1 MFEPCLKVKEW
12 LGSYPCKW
20 MIAGGW
26 AIDLHIGE
34 ETREHDDIEVVI
46 FREDQYYLQDLLRGW
61 EVKVAKNGKLVSWDL
76 NNRIDPPV
84 HEIHAFLYEKGH
96 IEFLLNENKHER
108 WTFRRDSTISY
119 PFSSMNLQSE
129 QGIPYLNP
137 EIVLLYKAKHSR
149 EKDQADFHY
158 VFPYLNEHQ
167 KEWLKQALMHHQPK
181 HPWLEKLLY

>member
-12 LGSYPCKW
+12 MESYPGKW

-34 ETREHDDIEVVI
+34 ETREHHDIEVAI
-46 FREDQYYLQDLLRGW
+46 FREEQHYLNTLLKGW
-61 EVKVAKNGKLVSWDL
+61 EVKVAKSGKLISWDL
-76 NNRIDPPV
+76 NNRIDPTI
-84 HEIHAFLYEKGH
+84 HEIHASLYEKEDV
-96 IEFLLNENKHER
+96 EFLINEQKHDR
-108 WTFRRDSTISY
+108 WIFRRDRTISF
-119 PFSSMNLQSE
+119 PLSSMNLQSE

-137 EIVLLYKAKHSR
+137 EIVLLYKAKHSK
-149 EKDQADFHY
+149 EKDQEDFRY

-181 HPWLEKLLY
+181 HSWLRKLLY